1 MFNMTS
7 NILRNL
13 MVKKSTRRYPFEVRE
28 PFESVRGELVN
39 DMEKCNLCGVCAA
52 KCPSQCITV
61 DKKASTWSCDPFA
74 CIFCGVCVDTCPAK
88 SLSQKRQYRQPINK
102 RQIILLQGRPR
113 KKDADSPPSGT

>member
-1 MFNMTS
+1 MFKMTA

-28 PFESVRGELVN
+28 PFELVRGELVN

-61 DKKASTWSCDPFA
+61 DKKAFTWSCDPFA
-74 CIFCGVCVDTCPAK
+74 CIFCGVCVDACPAK
-88 SLSQKRQYRQPINK
+88 SLSQKCQYRQPVK
-102 RQIILLQGRPR
+102 AHEIILLQGQPR
-113 KKDADSPPSGT
+113 KKAADSPPSDT